1 MLRYRL
7 LLLLFA
13 PVLALYTAWLALRH
27 RDASYLWERLGFGGE
42 PAGAGAIWVH
52 CASVGEVSAA
62 ATLVRRFAARYAP
75 RPIVISTTTPTG
87 AMIARQ
93 RLGDVARHFYL
104 PIDWARAVRRR
115 LRRLRP
121 ACLVVMETEIWPVLY
136 RECAAASVPIVL
148 VNGRLSMRSLHPG
161 TWWRSLQGQT
171 LARVRAVLARS
182 QTDAETFIALGMDL
196 ARVRMLGNL
205 KFSIEEPPVTPIDLG
220 RRYVLAASTREG
232 EERAVLEQWRAA
244 RNRGLLL
251 VAAPRH
257 PQRLEE
263 ILDELAPLTTRIAVR
278 SRGQAADKDTEIYL
292 ADTLGELRG
301 FIAGAE
307 FVVMGGSFTPR
318 GGHNVIE
325 AAQLGKAVVY
335 GPHME
340 NFLHE
345 AELLRSHDAGIQL
358 DSIGMLAAKIT
369 RLLEQPERRATVGA
383 NAARLIAARAGVVD
397 DYLAALAELL
407 PELSG
412 RS

>member
-13 PVLALYTAWLALRH
+13 PVLVVYTAWLALRH
-27 RDASYLWERLGFGGE
+27 RDARYLYERLGFGAS
-42 PAGAGAIWVH
+42 AGAGAIWVH

-75 RPIVISTTTPTG
+75 RRVVISTTTPTG
-87 AMIARQ
+87 GRIARQ
-93 RLGDVARHFYL
+93 RLSDVAQHFYL
-104 PIDWARAVRRR
+104 PIDWTFAVRRR
-115 LRRLRP
+115 VRRLRP

-136 RECAAASVPIVL
+136 RECAAAGVPIVL

-182 QTDAETFIALGMDL
+182 QTDAETFMALGLDL

-205 KFSIEEPPVTPIDLG
+205 KFSIEEPPVTPIELG

-232 EERAVLEQWRAA
+232 EERAVFAQWRAA
-244 RNRGLLL
+244 RNAGLLL
-251 VAAPRH
+251 VMAPRH
-257 PQRLEE
+257 PQRLNE
-263 ILDELAPLTTRIAVR
+263 ILNDLAPLTARIAVR
-278 SRGQAADKDTEIYL
+278 SRNQAVDRDTEVYI
-292 ADTLGELRG
+292 ADTLGELRALM
-301 FIAGAE
+301 AGAE

-358 DSIGMLAAKIT
+358 DTIDALADTIT
-369 RLLEQPERRATVGA
+369 RLLEQPAWRAALGT
-383 NAARLIAARAGVVD
+383 NSARLIAARAGVVD
-397 DYLAALAELL
+397 DYLVALDELL
-407 PELSG
+407 PGLADGS
-412 RS
+412 